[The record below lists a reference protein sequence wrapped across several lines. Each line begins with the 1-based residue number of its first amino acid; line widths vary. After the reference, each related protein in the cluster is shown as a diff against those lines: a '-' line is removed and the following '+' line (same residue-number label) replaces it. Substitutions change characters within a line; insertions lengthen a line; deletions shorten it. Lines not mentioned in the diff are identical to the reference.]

1 MAESTKP
8 RPPTPGHP
16 SDAAQAPPAPSVFD
30 LAKEVVARAS
40 RIYQGPPEVLRDDF
54 QPKNLPFREKEISTL
69 LSALSPLVSGYQPP
83 HIVVQGRPGTGKS
96 TILPQVLDALARH
109 PQLVTPFTV
118 AYVNCPLID
127 SDSSFLREVV
137 AAVSGDS
144 TAGREKRGTDVLLEE
159 LRGAV
164 TAKAQQVVLVLDGI
178 DQALPHLSPEF
189 LYGIL
194 NLNTE
199 SSHIVVITV
208 VRDPSFEG
216 KLGIKTSSRFLA
228 EHMAFEAYDEQQVA
242 AIVGERAQVALGDD
256 PEVHEAVAA
265 CAAYAAREDGGNVRT
280 ALSTLRLAAKLA
292 EQEGA
297 ITASKEHVERAISE
311 FYLETLSRQIR
322 AMDVQDQVLLHSIL
336 SVVHDTPE
344 GTTVF
349 EKIYPSYEQYCNM
362 VNVPAFK
369 VRAAWN
375 RVNDLERRGFIRSRM
390 VHLGRKGGRMRLIT
404 PAVSAG
410 EGLRVLDGILAPVR
424 TPRSL

>member
-16 SDAAQAPPAPSVFD
+16 SDAMPAPPAPSVFD
-30 LAKEVVARAS
+30 LAKEIVARAS

-54 QPKNLPFREKEISTL
+54 QPKNLPFREKEISAL

-109 PQLVTPFTV
+109 PQLVTPFAV

-127 SDSSFLREVV
+127 SDSAFLKEVV
-137 AAVSGDS
+137 AAVSGDF
-144 TAGREKRGTDVLLEE
+144 TAGREKRGTDALLEE
-159 LRGAV
+159 LKGAV
-164 TAKAQQVVLVLDGI
+164 ATKAQQVVLVLDGI

-194 NLNTE
+194 NLNTG
-199 SSHIVVITV
+199 SSHVAVITV

-228 EHMAFEAYDEQQVA
+228 EHMAFETYDEQQVT
-242 AIVGERAQVALGDD
+242 AIVGERARVALGDD

-265 CAAYAAREDGGNVRT
+265 CATYAAREDGGNVRT

-297 ITASKEHVERAISE
+297 AAVSKDHVERAVAE
-311 FYLETLSRQIR
+311 LHVETLSRQIR
-322 AMDVQDQVLLHSIL
+322 GMDVQDQVLLHSIL
-336 SVVHDTPE
+336 SLVHDAAE

-349 EKIYPSYEQYCNM
+349 EKIYSHYEQYCNV

-369 VRAAWN
+369 ERAARN
-375 RVNDLERRGFIRSRM
+375 RVDDLERRGLVRSRM
-390 VHLGRKGGRMRLIT
+390 VHLGRNGGRKRLIA
-404 PAVSAG
+404 PAVSPR
-410 EGLRVLDGILAPVR
+410 EGLRVLDGVLRPVD
-424 TPRSL
+424 PG

>member
-1 MAESTKP
+1 
-8 RPPTPGHP
+8 
-16 SDAAQAPPAPSVFD
+16 VFD

-54 QPKNLPFREKEISTL
+54 QPKSLPFREKEISAL
-69 LSALSPLVSGYQPP
+69 LSALSTLVSGYQPP
-83 HIVVQGRPGTGKS
+83 HIVVQGRPGSGKS

-118 AYVNCPLID
+118 AYVHCPLVD
-127 SDSSFLREVV
+127 SDSAFLREVV

-144 TAGREKRGTDVLLEE
+144 TAGREKRGTDVLLDE
-159 LRGAV
+159 LKGVV

-194 NLNTE
+194 NLNTGNA
-199 SSHIVVITV
+199 HVAVVAV

-228 EHMAFEAYDEQQVA
+228 EHVGFEAYDEQQVT
-242 AIVGERAQVALGDD
+242 AIVGERARVALGDD

-297 ITASKEHVERAISE
+297 TAVSKDHVERAVAE
-311 FYLETLSRQIR
+311 LHVETLSRQIR
-322 AMDVQDQVLLHSIL
+322 GMDIQDQVLLHSIL
-336 SVVHDTPE
+336 SLVHDTAE
-344 GTTVF
+344 GATVF
-349 EKIYPSYEQYCNM
+349 ENIYAHYEQYCNV
-362 VNVPAFK
+362 VNVTAFK
-369 VRAAWN
+369 ERAARN
-375 RVNDLERRGFIRSRM
+375 RVDDLERQGLVRSRM
-390 VHLGRKGGRMRLIT
+390 VHRGRNGGRKRFIT
-404 PAVSAG
+404 PAVSPG
-410 EGLRVLDGILAPVR
+410 EGLRVLDGILAPGR
-424 TPRSL
+424 PG

>member
-1 MAESTKP
+1 
-8 RPPTPGHP
+8 
-16 SDAAQAPPAPSVFD
+16 VFD
-30 LAKEVVARAS
+30 LAKEVVARVS

-54 QPKNLPFREKEISTL
+54 QPKSLPFREKEISAL
-69 LSALSPLVSGYQPP
+69 LSALSPLVSGYQAP

-109 PQLVTPFTV
+109 PQLVTPFTA

-127 SDSSFLREVV
+127 SDSAFLREAV

-144 TAGREKRGTDVLLEE
+144 TTGREKRGTDALLEE

-164 TAKAQQVVLVLDGI
+164 AAKAQQVVLVLDGI

-189 LYGIL
+189 LYGVL
-194 NLNTE
+194 NLNTA
-199 SSHIVVITV
+199 SAHVAVVAV

-228 EHMAFEAYDEQQVA
+228 EHVAFEVYDEQQVT
-242 AIVGERAQVALGDD
+242 AIVEERARVALGDD

-297 ITASKEHVERAISE
+297 AAVSKDHVERAVTE
-311 FYLETLSRQIR
+311 LHVETLSRQIR
-322 AMDVQDQVLLHSIL
+322 SMDVQDQLLLHSVL
-336 SVVHDTPE
+336 SLVHDATE

-349 EKIYPSYEQYCNM
+349 EKIYPHYEQYCNV

-369 VRAAWN
+369 ERAARN
-375 RVNDLERRGFIRSRM
+375 RVDDLERRGLVRSRM
-390 VHLGRKGGRMRLIT
+390 VHLGRNGGRKRLIT
-404 PAVSAG
+404 PAVSPG
-410 EGLRVLDGILAPVR
+410 EGLRVLDGILTPGRAPH
-424 TPRSL
+424 SL

>member
-1 MAESTKP
+1 MAESTRP

-16 SDAAQAPPAPSVFD
+16 SDSAPAPQAPSVFD
-30 LAKEVVARAS
+30 LAKEIVARAS

-54 QPKNLPFREKEISTL
+54 QPKSLPFREKEISAL
-69 LSALSPLVSGYQPP
+69 VSALSPLVSGYQPP

-109 PQLVTPFTV
+109 PQLVTPFAV

-144 TAGREKRGTDVLLEE
+144 TAGREKRGTDALLEE
-159 LRGAV
+159 LGRAV
-164 TAKAQQVVLVLDGI
+164 ASKAQHVVLVLDGI
-178 DQALPHLSPEF
+178 DQALPHLSTEF

-194 NLNTE
+194 NLNMGN
-199 SSHIVVITV
+199 SHVVVIAV

-228 EHMAFEAYDEQQVA
+228 EHVAFETYDEQQVT
-242 AIVGERAQVALGDD
+242 AIVGERARVALGDD
-256 PEVHEAVAA
+256 PEVHEAVTA
-265 CAAYAAREDGGNVRT
+265 CAAYAVHEDGGNVRT

-297 ITASKEHVERAISE
+297 AAVSREHVERSISE
-311 FYLETLSRQIR
+311 FHVETLSRQIR
-322 AMDVQDQVLLHSIL
+322 GMDVQDQVLLHSIL
-336 SVVHDTPE
+336 SLVHDAAE

-349 EKIYPSYEQYCNM
+349 EEIYPHYEQYCNV

-369 VRAAWN
+369 ERAARN
-375 RVNDLERRGFIRSRM
+375 RVDDLERRGLVRTRM
-390 VHLGRKGGRMRLIT
+390 VHLGRNGGRKRLIA
-404 PAVSAG
+404 PAVSPG
-410 EGLRVLDGILAPVR
+410 EGLRVLDGILRPELR
-424 TPRSL
+424 